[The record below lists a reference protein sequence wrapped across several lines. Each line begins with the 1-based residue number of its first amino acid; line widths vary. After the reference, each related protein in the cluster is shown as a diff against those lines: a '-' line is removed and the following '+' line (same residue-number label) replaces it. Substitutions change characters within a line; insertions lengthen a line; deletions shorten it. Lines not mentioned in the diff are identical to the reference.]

1 MSGIKGVIKYISQL
15 LILSSFSIIFLP
27 IICLKCYE
35 EKSEISIFK
44 FMQWSIGKSTKSFL
58 DADMEFVIGRQMKIY
73 IVCALIWVMVTVIFT
88 IIILL
93 VQSQLSYYIAIVA
106 QLFTILSGGLIYLML
121 RMETKGPILEKISNT
136 SEDYLGTKALFPVK
150 SLLIWGGIQLLALI
164 LNFAG
169 ALLKEKKRSGRHQ
182 EMYIAPEEMVGDRRS
197 GMQRT
202 VKTQA
207 TEYVPQRRNE
217 NRIKKDWGMDQQ
229 RSRMQG
235 RSTFSGAI
243 RGLQRM

>member
-1 MSGIKGVIKYISQL
+1 
-15 LILSSFSIIFLP
+15 
-27 IICLKCYE
+27 
-35 EKSEISIFK
+35 
-44 FMQWSIGKSTKSFL
+44 
-58 DADMEFVIGRQMKIY
+58 
-73 IVCALIWVMVTVIFT
+73 
-88 IIILL
+88 
-93 VQSQLSYYIAIVA
+93 
-106 QLFTILSGGLIYLML
+106 ML
-121 RMETKGPILEKISNT
+121 RMETKGLILEKNFQYIRRLSWNKST
-136 SEDYLGTKALFPVK
+136 VSGKIITYLGRNTVACFDFKFCRSIAQ
-150 SLLIWGGIQLLALI
+150 G
-164 LNFAG
+164 
-169 ALLKEKKRSGRHQ
+169 EKKRSGRHQ

-243 RGLQRM
+243 RGLQRMYEKKVYPMSVGEAVWICSDGVHIFMTKADQSIEHELLAEVFYVAEYEEYWLTPEKKKNGFFLKADNR

>member
-1 MSGIKGVIKYISQL
+1 MGRNTVAC
-15 LILSSFSIIFLP
+15 FD
-27 IICLKCYE
+27 
-35 EKSEISIFK
+35 FK
-44 FMQWSIGKSTKSFL
+44 FCRSI
-58 DADMEFVIGRQMKIY
+58 
-73 IVCALIWVMVTVIFT
+73 
-88 IIILL
+88 
-93 VQSQLSYYIAIVA
+93 A
-106 QLFTILSGGLIYLML
+106 QG
-121 RMETKGPILEKISNT
+121 E
-136 SEDYLGTKALFPVK
+136 
-150 SLLIWGGIQLLALI
+150 
-164 LNFAG
+164 
-169 ALLKEKKRSGRHQ
+169 KRSGRHQ

-243 RGLQRM
+243 RGLQRMYEKRSIQ